1 MASVQSQ
8 QLTEEKTP
16 SKQRGFLL
24 CYGICAN
31 SVLPWSANS
40 TKGTASM
47 STPVITVFV
56 RHSEDCTYAGD
67 EFSRRCNCRKH
78 FRWTQNGTQYR
89 RKAGTRSW
97 EEAEEIKR
105 QLQDQLAGR
114 TPETRPEDN
123 VHPISEAVS
132 LFITDK
138 TVQGV
143 SAGVVAR
150 YKSELG
156 RFQVYCEKEGVFTVA
171 RITRE
176 LLTGYAA
183 TWAAAYPSSNT
194 RASVRERLRGFL
206 RYCFE
211 CRWIDRIP
219 AVPKVDV
226 DEAPTLPLTDAEFKR
241 VLATIDS
248 VRPLRFDAKGVTRL
262 LSTETKAR
270 LRALIQLMRWS
281 GLAIQD
287 AVKIPRANIIHEKS
301 KGMYRVVTAR
311 QKTGTNVSVP
321 IPTEVAEEILAVPSP
336 NPAYIFWNGKSMSR
350 AQVTMWGGRYMRP
363 LFEAAGVRSGHMVS
377 HRLRD
382 TFAVDLLE
390 KGVPLEEVSKLLG
403 HTSIKTT
410 EKHYAAWVKGRQDR
424 LDSLVV
430 GTWVNTSNV
439 SKAKRRAR

>member
-1 MASVQSQ
+1 
-8 QLTEEKTP
+8 
-16 SKQRGFLL
+16 
-24 CYGICAN
+24 
-31 SVLPWSANS
+31 
-40 TKGTASM
+40 M
-47 STPVITVFV
+47 STPVITIFV
-56 RHSEDCTYAGD
+56 RHGFQDGKPCKYTGD
-67 EFSRRCNCRKH
+67 EFSRRCNCPKH
-78 FRWTQNGTQYR
+78 FRWTQNGKQYR

-97 EEAEEIKR
+97 ESAEEIKR
-105 QLQDQLAGR
+105 QLQDELAGR
-114 TPETRPEDN
+114 IPEQRPEDN
-123 VHPISEAVS
+123 IRTVSEAVS

-138 TVQGV
+138 KVQGI
-143 SAGVVAR
+143 SDGVVSR

-156 RFQVYCEKEGVFTVA
+156 RFQSYCEKENVFTVP

-183 TWAAAYPSSNT
+183 TWEHHYPSSNT
-194 RASVRERLRGFL
+194 RASVRERLRSFL

-211 CRWIDRIP
+211 CRWLDRIP
-219 AVPKVDV
+219 AVPKVEA
-226 DEAPTLPLTDAEFKR
+226 DEPPTLPLTDAEYKR

-262 LSTETKAR
+262 LSPETKTR

-287 AVKIPRANIIHEKS
+287 AVKIPRANIIHEKA

-311 QKTGTNVSVP
+311 QKTGTDVSVP
-321 IPTEVAEEILAVPSP
+321 IPTEVAEEILAIPSP
-336 NPAYIFWNGKSMSR
+336 NPEYVFWNGKSKSR
-350 AQVTMWGGRYMRP
+350 AQVTMWGSRYVRP

-390 KGVPLEEVSKLLG
+390 KGVPMEEVSKLLG

-410 EKHYAAWVKGRQDR
+410 EKHYAKWVKGRQDR
-424 LDSLVV
+424 LDSLVM
-430 GTWVNTSNV
+430 GTWRAPKRMGK
-439 SKAKRRAR
+439 SKIKSGRRRFAESMR